1 MGEARRRAQARA
13 REAAGRAAGAG
24 EAAAA
29 LPERLPEDVA
39 ECHRLILE
47 LVAQLRREQTTIA
60 GLQHQLAKMLKD
72 RFGPRSDRLAPGQLL
87 LCDLEALLK
96 TEMLAAPPAA
106 PEGEAKPPAPERK
119 RNGGGRRP
127 LPAQLERVDMVHEVP
142 EEERRCQPCGVDKKL
157 IGEDVSEQ
165 LEFRPATLIVI
176 RHRRRKYACPVCQE
190 GVVTADKPFQP
201 IEKGIP
207 GPGLLAHVAVSKYC
221 DHLPLNRLEGIFQR
235 QGVEISRQTMCGWMA
250 QAAQALAPLYERE
263 KELILEGKIIQT
275 DDTPVP
281 VLDPEYPKRTKTGHV
296 WAYNGDL
303 RHPYL
308 AYEYTPN
315 RSRDGP
321 LKFLNGYRGYLQA
334 DAYAG
339 YNAIFRERPVVKEVG
354 CWSHARRKFTD
365 AQSADPLRASQ
376 AVVQIR
382 KLYAIEKEIKDL
394 SAVKRL
400 EIRQARSLPLLAEI
414 QSWLEREKINVLP
427 KSPVGDAIG
436 YALNNWPALLRY
448 CEDGDLEI
456 DNNAVERSLRG
467 VAVGRK
473 NWLFAG
479 SDQGGRTAA
488 TLITVLQSAKR
499 HGLNVYEYLRDV
511 LARMPGHP
519 AKRLDEFLPDR
530 WKALHETAPAAPAP
544 AR

>member
-1 MGEARRRAQARA
+1 MGEARRRAQIRA
-13 REAAGRAAGAG
+13 RETAARAAGVVKAP
-24 EAAAA
+24 AAIPEQ
-29 LPERLPEDVA
+29 LPDDVA
-39 ECHRLILE
+39 DCHRLILE
-47 LVAQLRREQTTIA
+47 LVAQLRREQTLSA
-60 GLQHQLAKMLKD
+60 GLQQQLARLLKA
-72 RFGPRSDRLAPGQLL
+72 RFGPRADRLVPGQLL

-96 TEMLAAPPAA
+96 SETPAAPPAA
-106 PEGEAKPPAPERK
+106 PKGEPGQK

-142 EEERRCQPCGVDKKL
+142 EEERRCQPCGVEKKL
-157 IGEDVSEQ
+157 IGEDISEQ
-165 LEFRPATLIVI
+165 LEFRPGSLIVI
-176 RHRRRKYACPVCQE
+176 RHRRRKYACPCCQE

-221 DHLPLNRLEGIFQR
+221 DHLPLNRLEGIFAR

-250 QAAQALAPLYERE
+250 GAAEALVPLYERE
-263 KELILEGKIIQT
+263 KAEVLRGRVIQT

-281 VLDPEYPKRTKTGHV
+281 VLDPEYLKRTKTGHV
-296 WAYNGDL
+296 WTYHGDP
-303 RHPYL
+303 RHPYDV
-308 AYEYTPN
+308 YEYTPT
-315 RSRDGP
+315 RCRDGP
-321 LKFLNGYRGYLQA
+321 LKFLNGYNGYLQA

-339 YNAIFRERPVVKEVG
+339 YDAIFRERPAVKEVG
-354 CWSHARRKFTD
+354 CWAHARRKFTE
-365 AQSADPLRASQ
+365 AQSVDPLRASQ

-382 KLYAIEKEIKDL
+382 KLYAIEKEIKGL
-394 SAVKRL
+394 SAAERRN
-400 EIRQARSLPLLAEI
+400 IRQVRSLPVLAEI
-414 QSWLEREKINVLP
+414 QSWLEREKIQVLP

-436 YALNNWPALLRY
+436 YAINNWQALLRY

-456 DNNAVERSLRG
+456 DNNNAERDLRG

-488 TLITVLQSAKR
+488 TIITILMSAKR
-499 HGLNVYEYLRDV
+499 HGLNVFAYLTDV

-519 AKRLDEFLPDR
+519 ANRIDEFLPDR
-530 WKALHETAPAAPAP
+530 WKALHVAPPVAAPA
-544 AR
+544 R